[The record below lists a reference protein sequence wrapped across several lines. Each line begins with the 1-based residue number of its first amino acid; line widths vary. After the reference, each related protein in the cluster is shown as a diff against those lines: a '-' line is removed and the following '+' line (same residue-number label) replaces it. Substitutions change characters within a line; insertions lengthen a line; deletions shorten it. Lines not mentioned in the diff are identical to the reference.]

1 MAITC
6 DILRNQ
12 TIDITGRIQEVAGV
26 VRSNI
31 QRINAPPFQNVR
43 DLDTLLRLFENLLS
57 TLFDQEAELRDIN
70 LEAVQLGCDT
80 GEITRQIAIAQNFQS
95 TVTQS
100 LNQIRGN
107 LAAARAAEGQAVA
120 ARPTA
125 TAAQQTTDL
134 SQTGTSELITAQQTS
149 ALLAIAEANR
159 VRNQAGYANAA
170 SPGISAADIQT
181 QPAAVTDDPE
191 LDKFLADLDE
201 DLATPFED
209 DGGAATEQ
217 LAQIEADAINARAQQ
232 AINEQ
237 NKVIN
242 QGDWRVRLSL
252 ANGADYLYR
261 AADPGILDP
270 LTETNGILFPYTPKI
285 DTTYVA
291 NYNAVDLTHSNY
303 RGYFYQNSYVD
314 VITLTATFTAQDTTQ
329 ANYLLA
335 TIHFLRSVTKMFYGQ
350 DANRGVPPPLTFLTG
365 LGTYQ
370 FNRHPCLVSR
380 FTYALPDDVDYIRA
394 RSVNIDGTNL
404 LRRRNRAILPTN
416 PLESVRQRLRNAGL
430 PPGGLDSVPA
440 APTLGVPVQGV
451 DAPTYVP
458 TKMEITIELLPVQTR
473 SQQSQQFSLR
483 SYANG
488 DLLKSGFW

>member
-6 DILRNQ
+6 AQISSQ
-12 TIDITGRIQEVAGV
+12 VASIAGRIQDAAGV
-26 VRSNI
+26 VRTSG
-31 QRINAPPFQNVR
+31 QRINSPSIQNTR
-43 DLDTLLRLFENLLS
+43 DLTTLLRQFENLQS
-57 TLFDQEAELRDIN
+57 ELFDIEAELRDLN
-70 LEAVQLGCDT
+70 LEAQQLGCDVS
-80 GEITRQIAIAQNFQS
+80 EIRRQIAIAQNFQQ
-95 TVTQS
+95 TVIQQ
-100 LNQIRGN
+100 LGQIRSN
-107 LAAARAAEGQAVA
+107 LQTARAAEQQDTEQ
-120 ARPTA
+120 RPTA
-125 TAAQQTTDL
+125 TSAQQTTTITT
-134 SQTGTSELITAQQTS
+134 STQTATGNVQARTA
-149 ALLAIAEANR
+149 ANS
-159 VRNQAGYANAA
+159 VTVTNQAGYSTTGNAA
-170 SPGISAADIQT
+170 PTVSASQVKT

-191 LDKFLADLDE
+191 LNKFLDDLDQ

-217 LAQIEADAINARAQQ
+217 LAQIQADAINARAQQ

-237 NKVIN
+237 NKAIN

-252 ANGADYLYR
+252 AAGADYLYR

-270 LTETNGILFPYTPKI
+270 LVETNGIIFPYTPKI
-285 DTTYVA
+285 DTTYA
-291 NYNAVDLTHSNY
+291 AQYSTVDLTHSNY

-314 VITLTATFTAQDTTQ
+314 VISITATFTAQDTTQ

-350 DANRGVPPPLTFLTG
+350 DANRGVPPPLVFLTG
-365 LGTYQ
+365 LGSYQ
-370 FNRHPCLVSR
+370 FNRHPCLVRLFNYS
-380 FTYALPDDVDYIRA
+380 LPDDVDYIRA

-404 LRRRNRAILPTN
+404 LRRRNRTILPTN
-416 PLESVRQRLRNAGL
+416 PLESVRQRLENAGL
-430 PPGGLDSVPA
+430 PPGGLDSAPA

-458 TKMEITIELLPVQTR
+458 TKMDITIELLPVQTR
-473 SQQSQQFSLR
+473 SQQSQQFSVK